1 MESLNAGETTN
12 SRRSKSIALQRA
24 YTVLNAY
31 SEPVMS
37 GEEAL
42 KVSVFFYFIL
52 AYRIL
57 AVAYTSIL
65 VWFGLGWVFLDIWC
79 GRRYC

>member
-1 MESLNAGETTN
+1 MESLNAGETT
-12 SRRSKSIALQRA
+12 SSQRSKSIALQRA

-42 KVSVFFYFIL
+42 KVSVFFLFCSGVSDFCCCL
-52 AYRIL
+52 HFR
-57 AVAYTSIL
+57 
-65 VWFGLGWVFLDIWC
+65 FGLGWVWVGFF
-79 GRRYC
+79 